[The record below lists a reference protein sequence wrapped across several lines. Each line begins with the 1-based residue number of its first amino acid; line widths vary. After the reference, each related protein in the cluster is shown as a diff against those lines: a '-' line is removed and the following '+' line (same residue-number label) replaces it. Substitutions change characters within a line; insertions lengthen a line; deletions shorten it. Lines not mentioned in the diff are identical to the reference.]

1 MVAGGQRTAD
11 SGQQAEVGSPASTL
25 RALSLHTSTYMA
37 SQFRNLEAW
46 QKAVALAIEIYQVC
60 KQFPRSEQ
68 FGLVQQMQRAA
79 VSVPS
84 NIAEGRGRAT
94 VRDYRNFVLHARGS
108 TYELETQIEIVKLL
122 GYIDEERATA
132 LTKAA
137 NEVARLIN
145 GLIRSLDNQ
154 LDP

>member
-1 MVAGGQRTAD
+1 
-11 SGQQAEVGSPASTL
+11 
-25 RALSLHTSTYMA
+25 MA

-46 QKAVALAIEIYQVC
+46 QKAVALAVEIYQVC
-60 KQFPRSEQ
+60 RQFPRSEQ
-68 FGLVQQMQRAA
+68 FGLIQQMQRAA

-94 VRDYRNFVLHARGS
+94 ARDYRNFVLHARGS

-122 GYIDEERATA
+122 GYIDAERANT
-132 LTKAA
+132 LTEAT

-154 LDP
+154 LKP